1 MASSS
6 LPITLQR
13 VVEPF
18 GPHRLCGRVV
28 VGFQRGSKQL
38 GWPTANLDPAAF
50 ESKFDAETEGVY
62 VGWAAIN
69 DPTLPAE
76 ARVVHKAVLS
86 MGWNPTYTDVKQ
98 RTIEA
103 YLCHDFKG
111 RDFYGAE
118 MKLMICAFLRPQL
131 KFDSFADLIKAITD
145 DVSFG
150 KEALDS
156 PSLAILQE
164 DSFFNSTTP
173 VSSSTTS

>member
-98 RTIEA
+98 RTIV
-103 YLCHDFKG
+103 
-111 RDFYGAE
+111 R
-118 MKLMICAFLRPQL
+118 RPHPFPEHTRQ
-131 KFDSFADLIKAITD
+131 
-145 DVSFG
+145 
-150 KEALDS
+150 ALG
-156 PSLAILQE
+156 I
-164 DSFFNSTTP
+164 
-173 VSSSTTS
+173 